1 MEVSGE
7 SPQAAARGWLAPVQE
22 CTQPRSRGLRV
33 LLLVVATALMGLAD
47 LILTLTYVRS
57 VGMAEA
63 NPLARWLM
71 QFDSVALVVAFKLTT
86 MALCAGL
93 ILWRRQTRTAEVGAW
108 VCLLVMVLLT
118 ARWVWFIGAFSSLAQ
133 EVGVA
138 ALEMDPNFVR
148 LGE

>member
-1 MEVSGE
+1 M
-7 SPQAAARGWLAPVQE
+7 
-22 CTQPRSRGLRV
+22 

-47 LILTLTYVRS
+47 LLLTLTYVRT

-71 QFDSVALVVAFKLTT
+71 QFNSVGLVVAFKLAS
-86 MALCAGL
+86 MAICSGL
-93 ILWRRQTRTAEVGAW
+93 ILWKRRSRSAEIGAW
-108 VCLLVMVLLT
+108 VCLLVMALLT